1 MVETVDAVVVG
12 AGVIG
17 LAVAR
22 DLARTGH
29 EVLVLESEN
38 AVGTQTS
45 SRNSEVI
52 HAGIYYP
59 TGSRK
64 ATACVSGREL
74 LYRYCADRGVPHRRL
89 GKIIVATATDQIGR
103 LDEIA
108 AHAAANGVTDLQKL
122 DASGLHALEPHLAG
136 VAGLL
141 SPSTGIVDS
150 HALMRSLRADAEA
163 AGAGVALG
171 SRVVAGSV
179 REGSPMTLEVAD
191 AGSLRCRAL
200 VNCAG
205 LGAWDLAGSLDGFPT
220 DRIPARRLAKGNY
233 YALST
238 GSAPFRRLVYP
249 VPADGG
255 LGVHLTL
262 DMAGAAR
269 FGPDVEWTDRVD
281 YRVDPDRADRFYAE
295 IRRYWPGLRDDALVP
310 AYAGIRPKLSGPGEP
325 AADFLLQGPAEHG
338 MPGLVNMFGIE
349 SPGLTSCLALASA
362 VCETLGD
369 DTLG

>member
-12 AGVIG
+12 AGVVG

-29 EVLVLESEN
+29 EVLVLEAES

-64 ATACVSGREL
+64 AIACVRGREL

-89 GKIIVATATDQIGR
+89 GKIIVATAHDQIGR

-108 AHAAANGVTDLQKL
+108 AHAAANGVTDLRKL
-122 DASGLHALEPHLAG
+122 DASALRDLEPDLSG
-136 VAGLL
+136 VAALL

-150 HALMRSLRADAEA
+150 HGLMRALRADAEG

-179 REGSPMTLEVAD
+179 RAGSPMTLEVAD

-200 VNCAG
+200 VNCGG
-205 LGAWDLAGSLDGFPT
+205 LGAWDLAASLDGFPAE
-220 DRIPARRLAKGNY
+220 RIPALRLAKGSY
-233 YALST
+233 YALAS

-262 DMAGAAR
+262 DLAGAAR
-269 FGPDVEWTDRVD
+269 FGPDVEWTDHVD

-295 IRRYWPGLRDDALVP
+295 IRRYWPELPDHALAP
-310 AYAGIRPKLSGPGEP
+310 AYAGVRPKLSGPGEP
-325 AADFLLQGPAEHG
+325 GADFLLQGPTEHG
-338 MPGLVNMFGIE
+338 VPGLVNMFGIE
-349 SPGLTSCLALASA
+349 SPGLTSCLALARD
-362 VCETLGD
+362 VCEMLRD
-369 DTLG
+369 DTLS

>member
-1 MVETVDAVVVG
+1 MVETVDVVVVG

-22 DLARTGH
+22 ELASAGR

-64 ATACVSGREL
+64 AIACVAGREL
-74 LYRYCADRGVPHRRL
+74 LYRYCVERAVPHRRL
-89 GKIIVATATDQIGR
+89 GKVIVATDRDQIAR
-103 LDEIA
+103 LDAVA
-108 AHAAANGVTDLQKL
+108 AHAAANGVTDLEKL
-122 DASGLHALEPHLAG
+122 DEAALHELEPHIAG

-141 SPSTGIVDS
+141 SPSTGIVDG
-150 HALMRSLRADAEA
+150 HALMRALRADAEG

-179 REGSPMTLEVAD
+179 RTGSPMTLEVAGVGD
-191 AGSLRCRAL
+191 LRCRGL
-200 VNCAG
+200 VNCGG
-205 LGAWDLAGSLDGFPT
+205 LGAWDVAGSLDGFPPG
-220 DRIPARRLAKGNY
+220 RLPARWLAKGNY
-233 YALST
+233 YTLSA
-238 GSAPFRRLVYP
+238 GSVPFRRLVYP
-249 VPADGG
+249 VPVDGG

-262 DMAGAAR
+262 DMGGAAR
-269 FGPDVEWTDRVD
+269 FGPDVEWTDELD
-281 YRVDPDRADRFYAE
+281 YRVDPDRADRFYTA
-295 IRRYWPGLRDDALVP
+295 IRRYWPELPDDALTP

-325 AADFLLQGPAEHG
+325 SADFFVQGPAEHG
-338 MPGLVNMFGIE
+338 VPGLINMFGIE
-349 SPGLTSCLALASA
+349 SPGLTSCLALARD
-362 VCETLGD
+362 VRTTLGT